1 MRVLRV
7 AKNWSQEEL
16 AAKCQLEGWDLS
28 RATLSKVEA
37 RLRRVTDAEVVI
49 LSRALK
55 VKIGELLLEGVDPGE
70 VLRNP

>member
-1 MRVLRV
+1 MLRV